1 MPDQLGVHKNGLI
14 YTFLSNLDQLRYLT
28 KDNTEIEL
36 AGKLQV
42 FKKNLRS
49 EKLKLIKDLAIS
61 VSNPH

>member
-36 AGKLQV
+36 AGK
-42 FKKNLRS
+42 NLRS